1 MKTLSSILQDQDAYF
16 RINFFNTLSG
26 LRSVWM
32 AGTQNN
38 EGIKNLGLFNSIV
51 HVGSNPPL
59 IGIVFRPQTVPRH
72 TLENI
77 YSCGYFTLNS
87 ITQEMIDL
95 AHRTSEKF
103 PAHEDEFVVLGF
115 TPFYFDERP
124 DVPAVAESPVK
135 ILLRFRE
142 NHLITSNQ
150 TIFIVSE
157 IMNVILSDEQGINP
171 DGGINHAFYNHSVI
185 SGLNDYYSIAF
196 LKSKFHKKRSE

>member
-1 MKTLSSILQDQDAYF
+1 MIKLNDILDHKDSYY

-38 EGIKNLGLFNSIV
+38 EGIKNIGLFNSIV

-87 ITQEMIDL
+87 VTQEMTDL

-103 PAHEDEFVVLGF
+103 AAHEDEFNILGF
-115 TPFYFDERP
+115 TPFYFEDRP
-124 DVPAVAESPVK
+124 DIPAVEESPVK

-157 IMNVILSDEQGINP
+157 ILNVILSDERGINA
-171 DGGINHAFYNHSVI
+171 DGSINHQYFDHAVV
-185 SGLNDYYSIAF
+185 SGLNDYYSIDF
-196 LKSKFHKKRSE
+196 IKSKFNKK

>member
-1 MKTLSSILQDQDAYF
+1 MIKLSDILDSKDSYY

-32 AGTQNN
+32 AGSQNN

-87 ITQEMIDL
+87 ITQDMIDL

-103 PAHEDEFVVLGF
+103 AVHEDEFNILGF
-115 TPFYFDERP
+115 TPFYFEERP
-124 DVPAVAESPVK
+124 DVPAVAESPIK

-157 IMNVILSDEQGINP
+157 IMNVVLSDEEGINA
-171 DGGINHAFYNHSVI
+171 DGSINHDFYNHAVI
-185 SGLNDYYSIAF
+185 SGLNDYYAIEF
-196 LKSKFHKKRSE
+196 QKSMFDKRK